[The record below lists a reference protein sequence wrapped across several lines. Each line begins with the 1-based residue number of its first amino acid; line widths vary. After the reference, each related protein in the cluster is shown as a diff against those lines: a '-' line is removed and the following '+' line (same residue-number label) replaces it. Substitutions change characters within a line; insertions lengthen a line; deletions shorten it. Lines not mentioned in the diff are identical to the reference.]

1 MRISRVVLP
10 RLLMLAAASVSLSAS
25 ASASEL
31 RRSAIVRAV
40 ESQREAVVNIHGQK
54 LVGGDEAQSGEM
66 RRVNGMGTGV
76 VVDPRGYVV
85 TNFHV
90 VEGVRRIE
98 VTLASGRTTSAELVS
113 HDPRT
118 DLAVIK
124 IASDEPLPVVT
135 IGTSS
140 DLMIGETV
148 LALGNAYGY
157 EHTVTQGI
165 ISALHRNVEV
175 SRTQRY
181 DDLIQTDASINPG
194 NSGGPLLNIDGE
206 VIGINVAV
214 RAGAQGIGFAIPIDR
229 VLDVATR
236 LISVERVEHTWH
248 GIVARPE
255 RGRGVVVETVQHASP
270 AESVGV
276 KAGDVIVRIGDVA
289 VARQF
294 DIERALLGRK
304 PGDTVP
310 VTVVRAGAE
319 ECITLS
325 LAAMQRTALPL
336 EERCWQDLGVRVA
349 QVPAARVQKQQSRYR
364 GGLVITEVRPDGP
377 ASEQG
382 IREGDI
388 LVGLHIWETIATDN
402 ISYILDKAEADHL
415 NPIKFYVLR
424 GRETLF
430 GHLVSDTV
438 LR

>member
-1 MRISRVVLP
+1 MQRTTAWLLLPALLAGSLAHDAAFAESR
-10 RLLMLAAASVSLSAS
+10 RT
-25 ASASEL
+25 
-31 RRSAIVRAV
+31 AIVLAI
-40 ESQREAVVNIHGQK
+40 ESQRDSVVNIHGQK
-54 LVGGDEAQSGEM
+54 VVGGDDGSDGEV

-76 VVDPRGYVV
+76 VIDPRGYAV

-98 VTLASGRTTSAELVS
+98 VTLASGKTSAATLVS

-124 IASDEPLPVVT
+124 IATDTLLPVAT

-157 EHTVTQGI
+157 EHTVTRGI

-181 DDLIQTDASINPG
+181 EDLIQTDASINPG
-194 NSGGPLLNIDGE
+194 NSGGPLLNINGE

-229 VLDVATR
+229 VLDIVSR
-236 LISVERVEHTWH
+236 LMSVERLDQTWH
-248 GIVARPE
+248 GLVVRWDGRQGAIVEAVHR
-255 RGRGVVVETVQHASP
+255 RSP

-276 KAGDVIVRIGDVA
+276 KAGDRITRIGEIPVNRQLDV
-289 VARQF
+289 
-294 DIERALLGRK
+294 ERALIGHRA
-304 PGDTVP
+304 GESVP
-310 VTVVRAGAE
+310 VTVVRAGGE
-319 ECITLS
+319 E
-325 LAAMQRTALPL
+325 QVDLPL
-336 EERCWQDLGVRVA
+336 AEIARDAESLDDRCWAEIGLRLQ
-349 QVPAARVQKQQSRYR
+349 PASASKVQKLQARYR
-364 GGLVITEVRPDGP
+364 GGLVVTSVREGGP
-377 ASEQG
+377 AAEQG
-382 IREGDI
+382 IQEGDI
-388 LVGLHIWETIATDN
+388 LVGLHVWETIAPDN
-402 ISYILDKAEADHL
+402 VAYILDKAVEEHL

-430 GHLVSDTV
+430 GHMVSDTV
-438 LR
+438 RR

>member
-1 MRISRVVLP
+1 MRCPWIVLP
-10 RLLMLAAASVSLSAS
+10 LVTACLAVAATRAP
-25 ASASEL
+25 ASEA
-31 RRSAIVRAV
+31 RRSVIVRAI
-40 ESQREAVVNIHGQK
+40 ESQRDAVVNIHGQK
-54 LVGGDEAQSGEM
+54 MVGGTEEDGGEM

-76 VVDPRGYVV
+76 VIDSRGYVV

-90 VEGVRRIE
+90 VDGVRRIE
-98 VTLASGRTTSAELVS
+98 VTLASGRTVAATLVS

-124 IASDEPLPVVT
+124 VDIDTPLPVIT

-157 EHTVTQGI
+157 EHTVTRGI
-165 ISALHRNVEV
+165 ISALHRCVEV

-194 NSGGPLLNIDGE
+194 NSGGPLLNIDGQ

-214 RAGAQGIGFAIPIDR
+214 RAGAQGIGFAIPIDD
-229 VLDVATR
+229 VLEIVTR
-236 LISVERVEHTWH
+236 LMSVERVDHTWH
-248 GIVARPE
+248 GIVAKSDGRP
-255 RGRGVVVETVQHASP
+255 GVVVEAVHRESP
-270 AESVGV
+270 AATVGV
-276 KAGDVIVRIGDVA
+276 RAGDLITRIADVP
-289 VARQF
+289 VSRQL

-304 PGDTVP
+304 AGERVP

-319 ECITLS
+319 ERIDLP
-325 LAAMQRTALPL
+325 LAAMRRDAMPL
-336 EERCWQDLGVRVA
+336 DERCWKEIGLRLQ
-349 QVPAARVQKQQSRYR
+349 PAAAGKVQKLQARYR
-364 GGLVITEVRPDGP
+364 GGLVVTEVRPNGP
-377 ASEQG
+377 AAEQG
-382 IREGDI
+382 IKEGDI
-388 LVGLHIWETIATDN
+388 LVGLHVWETIALEN
-402 ISYILDKAEADHL
+402 ISYILDKSHEEHL

-430 GHLVSDTV
+430 GHIVSDTV